1 MTASRLTLLPPVLLT
16 TLVGVVFASCG
27 GEEASPGTG
36 VEAARILS
44 PSDVSVSGAADVE
57 SGLPL
62 SGSLNPHRS
71 VQLRAQLSGTI
82 LEAPPLAGEEVE
94 KGDLLARY
102 DAHTFQVRLS
112 AARSAVAAAQAAVAT
127 AEHSE
132 SGAEVL
138 ADAGAISEHDLRQAR
153 SAAEAARAQL
163 EVARAE
169 FGQAQETVSRTVVR
183 SPMDGIADRRL
194 VNDGEAVNPG
204 RLLYSVVSLDTLEL
218 AAKVSAHNLSAVK
231 VGAPVV
237 FHLDAYP
244 GRRFEGEVARVDPM
258 ADAATRQLT
267 VYVRLPN
274 AQHELVGGL
283 YATGL
288 IVEDRS
294 ADAVTVPADAVRGT
308 PDASYV
314 LAVDDGV
321 VRRRPVVVGPS
332 DAWSDR
338 VVIRKGLPAGTTV
351 VVGPDAGLEEGTRV
365 HIQPVDVR
373 AGPGTEGPR

>member
-1 MTASRLTLLPPVLLT
+1 MTAFRLTLLLLT
-16 TLVGVVFASCG
+16 TLSGVAFASCG
-27 GEEASPGTG
+27 DEEASVGTD
-36 VEAARILS
+36 VEAERILS
-44 PSDVSVSGAADVE
+44 PSDVSVSEAGDVE

-62 SGSLNPHRS
+62 SGSLDPHRS
-71 VQLRAQLSGTI
+71 IQVRAQLSGTI
-82 LEAPPLAGEEVE
+82 LEAPPLAGEEVAQ
-94 KGDLLARY
+94 GDLLARY
-102 DAHTFQVRLS
+102 DAHTFEGQLS
-112 AARSAVAAAQAAVAT
+112 AALSAVAAAQAAVAT

-132 SGAEVL
+132 SGAEIL
-138 ADAGAISEHDLRQAR
+138 ADAGALSEHDLRQAR

-163 EVARAE
+163 DVARAE
-169 FGQAQETVSRTVVR
+169 LGQARETVSRTVVG
-183 SPMDGIADRRL
+183 SPMDGIVDRRL
-194 VNDGEAVNPG
+194 VSDGEAVNPG
-204 RLLYSVVSLDTLEL
+204 QLLYSVVSLDTLEL
-218 AAKVSAHNLSAVK
+218 AAKVSAHDLSSVR

-244 GRRFEGEVARVDPM
+244 GRRFEGEVARIEPT

-274 AQHELVGGL
+274 VQHELVGGL

-288 IVEDRS
+288 IVGDRS
-294 ADAVTVPADAVRGT
+294 ADAVTVAADAVRGSPHDT
-308 PDASYV
+308 YV

-321 VRRRPVVVGPS
+321 VHRSPVVVGPS

-365 HIQPVDVR
+365 HIQR
-373 AGPGTEGPR
+373 AGPGAEGVR